1 MAGFTY
7 TMGTDGLWLDFLATQ
22 ELYILEFAFCQ
33 VIIPSDLAFIKLL
46 LSFVIF
52 SVIDWNQEVP
62 FVILDVLGEIPN
74 ATIFAS
80 Y

>member
-33 VIIPSDLAFIKLL
+33 VIIPNDLAL
-46 LSFVIF
+46 
-52 SVIDWNQEVP
+52 
-62 FVILDVLGEIPN
+62 
-74 ATIFAS
+74 
-80 Y
+80 